1 VSAGDRRQRRLDR
14 LGRVGKTSGLTF
26 TVWLVAG
33 EVDVR
38 TGEGQ
43 LVGRRLNRDGLL
55 EVLRT
60 FL

>member
-1 VSAGDRRQRRLDR
+1 
-14 LGRVGKTSGLTF
+14 VGKTSGLTF